1 MKSFTAL
8 AVLLVIGSS
17 TASYLSPYVGGH
29 GYGYP
34 GYAPYAVPAVKIPAP
49 EKTELK
55 VETIEAPKAVDYA
68 YATPYATPY
77 IGGYAAHHAAPYV
90 AGYAA
95 PYVAGYTAHHAAPY
109 AAGYVAHHAAP
120 YAAGY
125 VAPHA
130 APYAAGYGYPA
141 SSQFHSQD
149 EFGNLK
155 FGYSNINSAKH
166 EHGNTYGGVAGGY
179 QYVDANGVLQS
190 VSYVADGLG
199 FRTVDSRLPVAP
211 AVPEAE
217 PLVQAPA
224 PVFEGKQIPDTPEVA
239 AAKAEFQK
247 TFDEAVAA
255 GGDWDLIKFLGR
267 NQFRLASQNKQSH
280 IYIEMNTLTAF
291 ATLLVIGFTQGGF
304 VSPYYRYGFPVY
316 APYANYA
323 HAVNVPSPHITE
335 HKVHNIEAPK
345 NVANEYVSPYMAY
358 FPSPHV
364 ASYAAPLAKSYVPV
378 VKNEEHKVEE
388 ESKDVSTF
396 VSPYNAYFL
405 TPSYTPSVKTL
416 RKVVKKVT
424 PFKAVTHVSSYAAPH
439 VPAIAPTVKNTPVN
453 FAPHHALNYVSP
465 YAAPVAGQF
474 YAAGFGYPAS
484 SQFHSQ
490 DELGNLQFGYSN
502 INSAKYEQGNT
513 YSGVNG
519 GYQYV
524 DANGVL
530 QTVTYVADD
539 FGFRTVDSRLPTAP
553 LKAPVFE
560 RKPVSDTPAVV
571 AAKAEFKKAF
581 DTAKAAAAVQSA

>member
-17 TASYLSPYVGGH
+17 QASYLSPYVGGH

-55 VETIEAPKAVDYA
+55 VETIEAPKGLDYA
-68 YATPYATPY
+68 YTTPYAAPY
-77 IGGYAAHHAAPYV
+77 VGGYTAHHAAPYV

-95 PYVAGYTAHHAAPY
+95 HHVAPYTAGYA
-109 AAGYVAHHAAP
+109 AHHAAP

-166 EHGNTYGGVAGGY
+166 EHGNTYGGVAGRY

-247 TFDEAVAA
+247 TFDDAVAA
-255 GGDWDLIKFLGR
+255 GGDWD
-267 NQFRLASQNKQSH
+267 
-280 IYIEMNTLTAF
+280 
-291 ATLLVIGFTQGGF
+291 
-304 VSPYYRYGFPVY
+304 
-316 APYANYA
+316 
-323 HAVNVPSPHITE
+323 
-335 HKVHNIEAPK
+335 
-345 NVANEYVSPYMAY
+345 
-358 FPSPHV
+358 
-364 ASYAAPLAKSYVPV
+364 
-378 VKNEEHKVEE
+378 
-388 ESKDVSTF
+388 
-396 VSPYNAYFL
+396 
-405 TPSYTPSVKTL
+405 
-416 RKVVKKVT
+416 
-424 PFKAVTHVSSYAAPH
+424 
-439 VPAIAPTVKNTPVN
+439 
-453 FAPHHALNYVSP
+453 
-465 YAAPVAGQF
+465 
-474 YAAGFGYPAS
+474 
-484 SQFHSQ
+484 
-490 DELGNLQFGYSN
+490 
-502 INSAKYEQGNT
+502 
-513 YSGVNG
+513 
-519 GYQYV
+519 
-524 DANGVL
+524 
-530 QTVTYVADD
+530 
-539 FGFRTVDSRLPTAP
+539 
-553 LKAPVFE
+553 
-560 RKPVSDTPAVV
+560 
-571 AAKAEFKKAF
+571 
-581 DTAKAAAAVQSA
+581 